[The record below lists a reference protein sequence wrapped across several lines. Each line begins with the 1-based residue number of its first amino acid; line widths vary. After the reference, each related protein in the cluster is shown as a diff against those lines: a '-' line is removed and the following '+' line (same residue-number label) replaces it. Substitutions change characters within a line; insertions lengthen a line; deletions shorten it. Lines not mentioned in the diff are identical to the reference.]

1 MYWTEQHNIILC
13 REVVFQNPY
22 VYKKGTPQCSE
33 TWKKIVDVLNK
44 CDSPQFNVDHR
55 AIRDHINV
63 LVNKYKKKIRA
74 EERASGISPDEPSEL
89 DDLIQQ
95 IIALEESSPT
105 DTCSKDKA
113 DKGKA
118 EDARMKAMER
128 LSQSKKRASEGAK
141 GGEDKPKRTRR
152 KTGDAM
158 EFLKE
163 RAQKSVEI
171 REKELELEK
180 GRQEQ
185 QLQVQQQQ
193 ADMLKLM
200 HQQQQR
206 QFQQQQLQNQQQQFH
221 QQQMLIMQQVMGI
234 MSKMLNK

>member
-1 MYWTEQHNIILC
+1 MGEVSLTQQGHSLDLWALNSINSKERVFFGVNFIQIFSLLLFSQSNANWTAQYYTVQRSSVWKSLRIQKGVSPVQWNLEENCRCSKQMYHI
-13 REVVFQNPY
+13 
-22 VYKKGTPQCSE
+22 
-33 TWKKIVDVLNK
+33 
-44 CDSPQFNVDHR
+44 

-89 DDLIQQ
+89 DGLIQQ
-95 IIALEESSPT
+95 ITALEESSPI

-128 LSQSKKRASEGAK
+128 LFQGKKRASEGAEE
-141 GGEDKPKRTRR
+141 GENRPKRTRR

-158 EFLKE
+158 EFQKE
-163 RAQKSVEI
+163 RVLRFAEI
-171 REKELELEK
+171 REKELELGK

-185 QLQVQQQQ
+185 QLQT
-193 ADMLKLM
+193 
-200 HQQQQR
+200 
-206 QFQQQQLQNQQQQFH
+206 QQLTFFD
-221 QQQMLIMQQVMGI
+221 
-234 MSKMLNK
+234 

>member
-1 MYWTEQHNIILC
+1 MYHI
-13 REVVFQNPY
+13 
-22 VYKKGTPQCSE
+22 
-33 TWKKIVDVLNK
+33 
-44 CDSPQFNVDHR
+44 

-89 DDLIQQ
+89 DGLIQQ
-95 IIALEESSPT
+95 ITALEESSPI

-128 LSQSKKRASEGAK
+128 LFQGKKRALEGAEE
-141 GGEDKPKRTRR
+141 GENRPKRTRR

-158 EFLKE
+158 EFQKE
-163 RAQKSVEI
+163 RVLRFAEI
-171 REKELELEK
+171 REKELELGK

-185 QLQVQQQQ
+185 QLQTQQ
-193 ADMLKLM
+193 
-200 HQQQQR
+200 
-206 QFQQQQLQNQQQQFH
+206 
-221 QQQMLIMQQVMGI
+221 
-234 MSKMLNK
+234 

>member
-1 MYWTEQHNIILC
+1 MQRSSVSKSLC
-13 REVVFQNPY
+13 IQ
-22 VYKKGTPQCSE
+22 KGDSQRSE

-141 GGEDKPKRTRR
+141 EGEDKPKRTRR

-163 RAQKSVEI
+163 RAQKSAEI

-200 HQQQQR
+200 HQQQLQNQQQQQ
-206 QFQQQQLQNQQQQFH
+206 QFQQQQLQNQQQQQQFQ
-221 QQQMLIMQQVMGI
+221 QQQMLIMQQVMGV

>member
-1 MYWTEQHNIILC
+1 MRLTTAFSFDSKERVFLSDFYSNIHFVLFSHSNVMYWTEQHNIILC
-13 REVVFQNPY
+13 REVVFENPY
-22 VYKKGTPQCSE
+22 IYKKGSPQRSE

-44 CDSPQFNVDHR
+44 CASPQFNVDHR
-55 AIRDHINV
+55 AILDHINV

-89 DDLIQQ
+89 DELIQRT
-95 IIALEESSPT
+95 IALEESAPT

-113 DKGKA
+113 DKAKA
-118 EDARMKAMER
+118 EDVRMKAMER
-128 LSQSKKRASEGAK
+128 LSQTKKRASEEAEE
-141 GGEDKPKRTRR
+141 GEDKPKRTRR

-163 RAQKSVEI
+163 RAQQSAEI

-185 QLQVQQQQ
+185 QLKVQQQQ

-200 HQQQQR
+200 HQ
-206 QFQQQQLQNQQQQFH
+206 
-221 QQQMLIMQQVMGI
+221 
-234 MSKMLNK
+234 